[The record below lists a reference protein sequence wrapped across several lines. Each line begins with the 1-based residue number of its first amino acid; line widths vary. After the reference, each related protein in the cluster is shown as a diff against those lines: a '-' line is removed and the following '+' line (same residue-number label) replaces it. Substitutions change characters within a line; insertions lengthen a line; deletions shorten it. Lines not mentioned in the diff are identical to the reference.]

1 MRYQKTPLGT
11 EIAISHLISFHY
23 FEYVQNFFGK
33 EERHNFWEFVYVD
46 SGEVSVFADGEQILL
61 HSGQGYLHCPMEYHN
76 VMTKGIFSSVIIF
89 SFSSASPGLR
99 QLSGKRLTLF
109 REEQRELVRL
119 LEYGRELLEPPYDDF
134 DQESVRW
141 KEPNDP
147 LGKQLF
153 KNQMELFFLA
163 LIRYGRKPSTREK
176 LQGTMQ
182 EAKDEENLVRTLE
195 ILSNHLYDSISLE
208 DLAKEAAC
216 SVSYLEKLFR
226 RKLNT
231 GVKDYY
237 HRLKIEQAKKWIC
250 QGGISFTEIAEKLGY
265 GTIHNFSRVFKR
277 YTKLSPTAY
286 QKTAKNRGLR

>member
-1 MRYQKTPLGT
+1 MRYQRAPLGL
-11 EIAISHLISFHY
+11 EISIPNLFSFHY

-46 SGEVSVFADGEQILL
+46 SGEVSVLAAGEQVPL
-61 HSGQGYLHCPMEYHN
+61 HSGQGYLHRPMESHN

-89 SFSSASPGLR
+89 SFSSASPLLQR
-99 QLSGKRLTLF
+99 LAGKRITLF
-109 REEQRELVRL
+109 REEQRELIRL
-119 LEYGRELLEPPYDDF
+119 LEYGMELLEPPYDDF

-141 KEPNDP
+141 KNPEDL
-147 LGKQLF
+147 LGKQLL
-153 KNQMELFFLA
+153 KNQMELFFLTLLRCGQNPA
-163 LIRYGRKPSTREK
+163 GQKKPQAAS
-176 LQGTMQ
+176 Q
-182 EAKDEENLVRTLE
+182 EAKDEESLARALQ
-195 ILSNHLYDSISLE
+195 ILSDHLYDSVSLE
-208 DLAKEAAC
+208 DLAKETAC

-250 QGGISFTEIAEKLGY
+250 QGEISFTEIAEKLHY

>member
-11 EIAISHLISFHY
+11 EIAISHHISFHY
-23 FEYVQNFFGK
+23 NEYVQNCFGQ
-33 EERHNFWEFVYVD
+33 EERHKFWEYVYED
-46 SGEVSVFADGEQILL
+46 
-61 HSGQGYLHCPMEYHN
+61 SGQGYLHCPMEYHN

-89 SFSSASPGLR
+89 SFSSGSPGLR

-109 REEQRELVRL
+109 REEQRELVQL

-141 KEPNDP
+141 KEPDDP

-153 KNQMELFFLA
+153 KNQMELFFLT
-163 LIRYGRKPSTREK
+163 LIRYGRKPAAREK

-182 EAKDEENLVRTLE
+182 ETKDEENLVRTLE
-195 ILSNHLYDSISLE
+195 ILSGHLYDSISLE

-250 QGGISFTEIAEKLGY
+250 QGGISFTEIAEKLDY